1 MLADRPALHVV
12 GAAIVRDGACL
23 AAQRGPDAPRCALQ
37 WEFPGGKVE
46 ADEAPE
52 AALRREIREELTVEI
67 EVGPW
72 LGRGTDDSDGVVIAL
87 DVFVA
92 RLVSGEVR
100 LTEHHRYG
108 WFCAEEIDSLEW
120 AAADQPILPA
130 LKRLLRAPQKL
141 ELAARLPGP
150 THPH

>member
-1 MLADRPALHVV
+1 MSIHRRVLKVV

-46 ADEAPE
+46 AGETPDV
-52 AALRREIREELTVEI
+52 ALRREIREELSVEI

-72 LGRGTDDSDGVVIAL
+72 LGHGQDDSDGVAIEL
-87 DVFVA
+87 DIFVA

-100 LTEHHRYG
+100 LTEHRRYG
-108 WFCAEEIDSLEW
+108 WFRAEQIDSLEW
-120 AAADQPILPA
+120 AAADRPVLSA
-130 LKRLLRAPQKL
+130 LKRLLSDNADKTAQVL
-141 ELAARLPGP
+141 EG
-150 THPH
+150 